1 MELTQ
6 KTKVAFVGID
16 RKGLDSNIDKLNVEI
31 YFNPDCSS
39 AVQYDVIFTQMNY
52 GLKMKWALEQREY
65 DIYVEQDHFNDA
77 IVSFLYYAF
86 GFHLIGLDAYDILS
100 NWGEKR
106 KYYKFLLNTENFEN
120 EAKEVL
126 DTVEKQYGISEGIQ
140 MLFNGD
146 VGIAAVTD
154 VVEYL
159 YEKMEKNKPMIYTI
173 GDYSQ
178 EEGVAEMNIWI

>member
-1 MELTQ
+1 
-6 KTKVAFVGID
+6 
-16 RKGLDSNIDKLNVEI
+16 
-31 YFNPDCSS
+31 
-39 AVQYDVIFTQMNY
+39 
-52 GLKMKWALEQREY
+52 
-65 DIYVEQDHFNDA
+65 
-77 IVSFLYYAF
+77 
-86 GFHLIGLDAYDILS
+86 
-100 NWGEKR
+100 
-106 KYYKFLLNTENFEN
+106 
-120 EAKEVL
+120 
-126 DTVEKQYGISEGIQ
+126 